1 MVFSLRLLDGKTA
14 MVYSRFLCVFSLIFS
29 VFLSACN
36 KPDNTQ
42 SSPEAE
48 DAVYKAEN
56 VRIGYQRS
64 STLMTLL
71 KESGELEKKLAEKN
85 VKVSWHEFTSGQP
98 LLEALNVGSVD
109 VTADVADTVPVFAQA
124 AQAKLTY
131 YAKETASPN
140 AQAILIPKNSKIQ
153 TIADLKGK
161 KIAVTKA
168 AGSHYLLIAALN
180 QAGLSFKDITPA
192 WLSPAD
198 GRAAFEHGGVD
209 AWVTWEPY
217 VSSGT
222 VLQNAKVLAS
232 GEGLA
237 NYIRYYLTAQKFA
250 QENPAILNTI
260 IQTLEEK
267 AAWVKANPEDAA
279 KILAPLWGNLPTD
292 VVLQAN
298 ANRSYNVQN
307 VIAEDMAEQQQI
319 SDAFFNEKL
328 IPHSIDAKA
337 SDIFKAK

>member
-1 MVFSLRLLDGKTA
+1 

-71 KESGELEKKLAEKN
+71 KESGELEKKLTEKN

>member
-1 MVFSLRLLDGKTA
+1 MVQSKLLFTFSIISSL
-14 MVYSRFLCVFSLIFS
+14 FLT
-29 VFLSACN
+29 ACN
-36 KPDNTQ
+36 KTETPQATEQ
-42 SSPEAE
+42 VAEAS
-48 DAVYKAEN
+48 YKADT

-71 KESGELEKKLAEKN
+71 KETGELEQQLAEKK

-98 LLEALNVGSVD
+98 LAEALNVGSID

-124 AQAKLTY
+124 AKANLTY

-140 AQAILIPKNSKIQ
+140 AQAILIPQNSSIK
-153 TIADLKGK
+153 TVADLKGK

-180 QAGLSFKDITPA
+180 QAGLSFKDIEPA

-222 VLQNAKVLAS
+222 VVQHAKILAS

-237 NYIRYYLTAQKFA
+237 SYTRYYLTGHKFA
-250 QENPAILNTI
+250 QENPAILNDI
-260 IQTLEEK
+260 VNALKEK
-267 AAWVKANPEDAA
+267 AAWVKQNPDDAA
-279 KILAPLWGNLPTD
+279 KVLAPLWGNLPTE
-292 VVLQAN
+292 VVLKAN
-298 ANRSYNVQN
+298 ANRSYDVQG
-307 VIAEDMAEQQQI
+307 VVLGDMPEQQKI
-319 SDAFFNEKL
+319 ADAFFNEKL
-328 IPHSIDAKA
+328 IPNTIDAKS
-337 SDIFKAK
+337 SDIYLLK

>member
-1 MVFSLRLLDGKTA
+1 MVRSKLLFTFSIISSL
-14 MVYSRFLCVFSLIFS
+14 FLT
-29 VFLSACN
+29 ACN
-36 KPDNTQ
+36 NT
-42 SSPEAE
+42 EAPQANE
-48 DAVYKAEN
+48 QVAEASYKADT

-71 KESGELEKKLAEKN
+71 KESGELEQKLADKK

-98 LLEALNVGSVD
+98 LAEALNVGSVD

-124 AQAKLTY
+124 AKANLTY

-140 AQAILIPKNSKIQ
+140 AQAILIPKNSTIQ
-153 TIADLKGK
+153 TIGDLKGK

-180 QAGLSFKDITPA
+180 QAGLNFKDIQPA

-222 VLQNAKVLAS
+222 VVQHAKILAS
-232 GEGLA
+232 GQGLA
-237 NYIRYYLTAQKFA
+237 SYTRYYLTGHQFA
-250 QENPAILNTI
+250 QDNPAILNDI
-260 IQTLEEK
+260 VNTLKEK
-267 AAWVKANPEDAA
+267 ATWVKQHPDDAA
-279 KILAPLWGNLPTD
+279 KVLAPLWGDLPQG
-292 VVLQAN
+292 VVLKAN
-298 ANRSYNVQN
+298 ANRSYDVQG
-307 VIAEDMAEQQQI
+307 VVLEDMPEQQKI
-319 SDAFFNEKL
+319 ADAFFNEKL
-328 IPHSIDAKA
+328 IPNTIDAKS
-337 SDIFKAK
+337 SDIFHIQ

>member
-1 MVFSLRLLDGKTA
+1 MVQSRLL
-14 MVYSRFLCVFSLIFS
+14 FIFSLIFS
-29 VFLSACN
+29 VFLTACN
-36 KPDNTQ
+36 KT
-42 SSPEAE
+42 EAPKE
-48 DAVYKAEN
+48 KVEEAAYKADT

-71 KESGELEKKLAEKN
+71 KETGELEKKLAEKN

-98 LLEALNVGSVD
+98 LAEALNVGSVD

-124 AQAKLTY
+124 AKANLTY

-140 AQAILIPKNSKIQ
+140 AQAILIPQNS
-153 TIADLKGK
+153 TIKSVADLKGK

-222 VLQNAKVLAS
+222 VVQHAKVLAS

-237 NYIRYYLTAQKFA
+237 SYTRYYLTGHKFA
-250 QENPAILNTI
+250 QENPAILNDVI
-260 IQTLEEK
+260 DTLKEK
-267 AAWVKANPEDAA
+267 AAWVKTNPDEAA
-279 KILAPLWGNLPTD
+279 KILAPLWGNLPQE
-292 VVLQAN
+292 VVLEAN
-298 ANRSYNVQN
+298 ANRSYNVQS
-307 VIAEDMAEQQQI
+307 VSIDDMPEQQKI

-328 IPHSIDAKA
+328 IPNTIDAKT
-337 SDIFKAK
+337 SDIYNAQ